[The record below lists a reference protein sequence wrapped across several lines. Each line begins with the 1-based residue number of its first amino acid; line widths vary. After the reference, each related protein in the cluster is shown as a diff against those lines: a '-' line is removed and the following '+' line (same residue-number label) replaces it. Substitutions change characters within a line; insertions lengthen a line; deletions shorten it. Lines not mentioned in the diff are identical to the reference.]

1 MKKFLCLFLCLVGML
16 LMSCK
21 KNPASPSTAGTISC
35 TTSSAGTWNLYNALV
50 LTNITYVSSNTNP
63 NATFSVAPGTYCF
76 TYSIGSNTPTQS
88 PTFQVATGKTTH
100 VTFYGDFTI
109 SGPS

>member
-1 MKKFLCLFLCLVGML
+1 MKKFLCLFLCLVGIL

-35 TTSSAGTWNLYNALV
+35 TTSSSGVWNLYNALN
-50 LTNITYVSSNTNP
+50 LTTATFVDSSSNP

-76 TYSIGSNTPTQS
+76 LYKIGSSTTQS